1 MGHPSV
7 PSEGLLEDMNELQIV
22 LVVTITETKQIIYT
36 TAAVITEILGYK
48 MNSDMEQTSPWRMRL
63 KANIKAALTEVSQL
77 LELQKSVIKK
87 MSEKYSKLPIQEAR
101 HSRQSLNHKQLD
113 STSHR
118 YDSRLL
124 TEGANGTHER
134 LAV

>member
-1 MGHPSV
+1 
-7 PSEGLLEDMNELQIV
+7 MNELQII
-22 LVVTITETKQIIYT
+22 LVVTITETNQIIYT

-48 MNSDMEQTSPWRMRL
+48 MNSDMEQTSPWRRRL

-77 LELQKSVIKK
+77 LELQKGVIKK
-87 MSEKYSKLPIQEAR
+87 RMSEKYSKLPIQEAR

-118 YDSRLL
+118 HDSRLL